1 MHLVEKLGGFIVFCI
16 CVCICI
22 CICISL
28 YLVENLGGFFV
39 SYFFAFDNTLYIY
52 TELSQ
57 VIIHTA
63 VSTMLALIWSIQL
76 VSGTICILLSLTVVP
91 QSSNKNFKVRT
102 IHAERESLDLQ
113 VGRMYQ
119 LYYCV

>member
-1 MHLVEKLGGFIVFCI
+1 MLSITPHVYTEL
-16 CVCICI
+16 
-22 CICISL
+22 SL
-28 YLVENLGGFFV
+28 
-39 SYFFAFDNTLYIY
+39 SITPQYIY
-52 TELSQ
+52 TELPQ